1 MIKRNTILA
10 AVFGLFLV
18 STAPSYAEE
27 GLASDAPEAKYV
39 EVSATSLLSP
49 VDLVIKEQLEAIR
62 ERNDRV
68 AYELST
74 EEIKDDFEDPQSFMR
89 MIRRQKSPL
98 YEHVSYE
105 ILSPVRADSKFHKV
119 RLLDKYGHNAMAMF
133 KMKQTVDGAWK
144 TEDIIVLTTENDP
157 L

>member
-1 MIKRNTILA
+1 MITRNTFFI
-10 AVFGLFLV
+10 AVFGIFLI
-18 STAPSYAEE
+18 SAPSFAE
-27 GLASDAPEAKYV
+27 GLAPEAKFV
-39 EVSATSLLSP
+39 EASASSMLSP
-49 VDLVIKEQLEAIR
+49 VDQVIKEQLEAIR

-68 AYELST
+68 AYELNT

-105 ILSPVRADSKFHKV
+105 ILSQAREGSKFHKV
-119 RLLDKYGHNAMAMF
+119 RLLDKYGHDAMAMF
-133 KMKQTVDGAWK
+133 KMKQAEDGAWK
-144 TEDIIVLTTENDP
+144 TEDIIVLTTQNDP

>member
-1 MIKRNTILA
+1 MIKRNTIFT
-10 AVFGLFLV
+10 AVFGILLLI
-18 STAPSYAEE
+18 SAPSYAEE
-27 GLASDAPEAKYV
+27 PAKEAKYM
-39 EVSATSLLSP
+39 EASASSMLSP

-68 AYELST
+68 AYELNA

-89 MIRRQKSPL
+89 MIRRKKSSL

-105 ILSPVRADSKFHKV
+105 ILSQARDDSKFHKV
-119 RLLDKYGHNAMAMF
+119 RLLDKYGQNAMAMF
-133 KMKQTVDGAWK
+133 KMKQDADGAWK